1 MEIAWNMAGTKEQLE
16 KTRKPFTSETAK
28 EAQKKS
34 VTSRNLH
41 TMMVESF
48 ERELAKKVKGVT
60 KQEKI
65 TKQIVDGA
73 TGGDVQM
80 IKIYTSVALSTQVK
94 ETHVEATDKGIL
106 ITSVGAITPEETAE
120 L

>member
-1 MEIAWNMAGTKEQLE
+1 MGRGRTKEELE
-16 KTRKPFTSETAK
+16 KTRKPFTSETAR

-34 VTSRNLH
+34 VASRNLH
-41 TMMVESF
+41 TMMVKTI

-65 TKQIVDGA
+65 SKQIVDGA
-73 TGGDVQM
+73 TDGDVQM
-80 IKIYTSVALSTQVK
+80 IKIYKEIALSTQVK

-106 ITSVGAITPEETAE
+106 ITSVGAITPEEIAE